1 MKVSIVIPTF
11 NSEEF
16 IKIAIDSVLSQTYPD
31 IECIVVDGGSK
42 DGTLKILESYGT
54 KINFISEKDKGV
66 FDALNKGV
74 KKAQGEII
82 GWLGAD
88 DFYANQTVI
97 ATAVRNMKETNAF
110 LCWGDLVYVDRYNT
124 DKILRYW
131 KSSVYEKGLMKK
143 GWQLPHFASFIRKEI
158 FETYGYFRL
167 DFKISADY
175 EFFLRVLEKKHIT
188 SFYVPSLFLKM
199 RTGGISNQSIGNIMK
214 GNRDCYKA
222 WKVNGL
228 KINPLTL
235 FLRKPFLKIWQ
246 YWKKPSI
253 EV

>member
-1 MKVSIVIPTF
+1 MKVSIIIPTF

-16 IKIAIDSVLSQTYPD
+16 LKSAIDSVLSQTYPD

-42 DGTLKILESYGT
+42 DGTIKILESYGN
-54 KINFISEKDKGV
+54 KISFISEKDKGV
-66 FDALNKGV
+66 FDALNKGIR
-74 KKAQGEII
+74 KAQGEII

-97 ATAVRNMKETNAF
+97 DTAVKNIEKTNAL
-110 LCWGDLVYVDRYNT
+110 LCWGDLVYVDRHDTN
-124 DKILRYW
+124 KVLRYW
-131 KSSVYEKGLMKK
+131 KSSAYEKGLMKK
-143 GWQLPHFASFIRKEI
+143 AWQLPHFASFIRKEV

-175 EFFLRVLEKKHIT
+175 EFFLRVLEKNNIA
-188 SFYVPSLFLKM
+188 SSYVPNLFLKM
-199 RTGGISNQSIGNIMK
+199 RAGGISNQSIKNIIK
-214 GNRDCYKA
+214 GNKDCYKA

-228 KINPLTL
+228 RINPLTL

-246 YWKKPSI
+246 YWRKPTI